1 MRTVPWNLLEERLR
15 EAAAL
20 LETWPPEAPER
31 LEALAAELEGLMEAT
46 PEVTDPAE
54 AARLAELV
62 ALAARV
68 LELARARR
76 REASA
81 GLTRVRRTRALEA
94 RPGPGPAGGH
104 VDRTL

>member
-1 MRTVPWNLLEERLR
+1 MSAVSWEVLEEKLR
-15 EAAAL
+15 EAAGL
-20 LETWPPEAPER
+20 LADWPPEAPGR
-31 LEALAAELEGLMEAT
+31 LEALAAELEGLMEAI
-46 PEVTDPAE
+46 PEVTAPAQ

-68 LELARARR
+68 LEMARTRR

-81 GLTRVRRTRALEA
+81 GLVRVRRTRSLTA
-94 RPGPGPAGGH
+94 RPGRAGGH